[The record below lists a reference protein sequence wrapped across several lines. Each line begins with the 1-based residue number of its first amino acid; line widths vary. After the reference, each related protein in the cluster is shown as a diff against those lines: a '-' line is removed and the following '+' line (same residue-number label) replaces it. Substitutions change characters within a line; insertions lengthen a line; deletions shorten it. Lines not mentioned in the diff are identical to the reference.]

1 LLANAAIFSK
11 LIKEH
16 QKKAGDNGIVVQE
29 LLQRYTIAN
38 VSNGLLR
45 TDFQVSPHPVLLAY
59 HIILTTPQTLTDAK
73 AKLNMLQSEV
83 KRKIF
88 KPIFLNFPFF
98 DREIIPSRK
107 EARMAVARFSEE
119 LSSRLIA
126 SHTEKVSESKSE
138 SLGSRLL
145 AAREDGRITERQ
157 FRDNLN
163 VTFVAGQENPQLSL
177 ISTLYLLGK
186 HPVPSPLP
194 LAATTANML
203 RIFKHD

>member
-1 LLANAAIFSK
+1 
-11 LIKEH
+11 
-16 QKKAGDNGIVVQE
+16 
-29 LLQRYTIAN
+29 
-38 VSNGLLR
+38 
-45 TDFQVSPHPVLLAY
+45 
-59 HIILTTPQTLTDAK
+59 
-73 AKLNMLQSEV
+73 MLQSEV

-107 EARMAVARFSEE
+107 EARMAVVRFSEE
-119 LSSRLIA
+119 LASRLTD
-126 SHTEKVSESKSE
+126 SHTEKASVSKSE

-145 AAREDGRITERQ
+145 AARQEGVITQRQ

-186 HPVPSPLP
+186 HPVPSSFSLE
-194 LAATTANML
+194 TTSTNIA
-203 RIFKHD
+203 R